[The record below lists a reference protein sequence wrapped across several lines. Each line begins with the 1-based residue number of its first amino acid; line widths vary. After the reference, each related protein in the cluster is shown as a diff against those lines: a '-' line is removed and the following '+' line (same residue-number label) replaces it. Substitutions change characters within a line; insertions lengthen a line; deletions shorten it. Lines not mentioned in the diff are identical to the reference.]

1 MYIVLYED
9 DFVEVPKEAA
19 EAYAKINTPEYQ
31 KTRREVSWMYRC
43 LRIVG
48 IFYGTAPVRI
58 VRRMYRNAL
67 GHSTVSREDFIE
79 VFQKV
84 PEEENPC
91 ILRDNKIIKKDA
103 LENEIYLKVEQRQ
116 GDADFYIPEAG
127 EILDYTEKG
136 YPAKD
141 QSYRKL
147 RRFLSETLHLQ
158 AEYIEELLKVL
169 WRCISMGAG
178 LSDIMD
184 IFQEQEII
192 FDTEEALQEFAT
204 VIQEVNN
211 NTRML
216 LHRGHTANEMT
227 DKYLPLTERR
237 MPKIVPAAGTAET
250 VTRVKKIYPND
261 PCPCGSGKK
270 YKKCCGKNK

>member
-1 MYIVLYED
+1 
-9 DFVEVPKEAA
+9 
-19 EAYAKINTPEYQ
+19 
-31 KTRREVSWMYRC
+31 
-43 LRIVG
+43 
-48 IFYGTAPVRI
+48 
-58 VRRMYRNAL
+58 
-67 GHSTVSREDFIE
+67 
-79 VFQKV
+79 
-84 PEEENPC
+84 
-91 ILRDNKIIKKDA
+91 
-103 LENEIYLKVEQRQ
+103 
-116 GDADFYIPEAG
+116 
-127 EILDYTEKG
+127 
-136 YPAKD
+136 
-141 QSYRKL
+141 
-147 RRFLSETLHLQ
+147 
-158 AEYIEELLKVL
+158 
-169 WRCISMGAG
+169 MGAG